1 MRRSA
6 ARSKASSQ
14 PVVTRDLGRH
24 DLGTASY
31 QPLRA
36 GDVDRIVDAALILLA
51 EGGVVIEPGTEAD
64 QLFAAAGCEVS
75 GDGIVKIPPAVVRA
89 ALATVAKSVKLWD
102 RHGEKSITIDAQH
115 TRFFPGMT
123 CIKVYDRMTGEP
135 RESDAADLA
144 EIVRVA
150 DALEHIDGVCVAC
163 KDVPHSDIHGEVN
176 EFAILARN
184 TTKPLEYLCE
194 HAESLATVIE
204 MAAAIRGGR
213 AQLREKPYF
222 LQIVTPL
229 PLNYP
234 APHLNQIIQAVRAGV
249 PVSTGTLPIGGAS
262 SPITM
267 AGAMAHSLATDFA
280 GMVLAQLVE
289 PGSFCI
295 GSSDVC
301 FMEPATGGIGSFAHT
316 SLADMAMCQI
326 RRSLDLPSFTGIGGC
341 SVARRFNQDA
351 VWEISSNMMQAFYSR
366 PATCDYLGSLDQG
379 MTYSLHALLLC
390 NDIAGLLRHLWSGI
404 TVDDEQLA
412 LHLAREV
419 GPRGNYLAQRHTAN
433 FARSQAWSSR
443 YFGANI
449 PLSTSIEPDKDLIE
463 RIDDDL
469 KEIVNTHQP
478 AALPEHLSAEL
489 VAIQARF
496 KASYR
501 EQ

>member
-1 MRRSA
+1 MR
-6 ARSKASSQ
+6 KKSQ
-14 PVVTRDLGRH
+14 PVAAPSRDLGLH
-24 DLGTASY
+24 HGFTAAY
-31 QPLRA
+31 QPLTLT
-36 GDVDRIVDAALILLA
+36 DVNRILDAALTLLA

-64 QLFAAAGCEVS
+64 RYFAEAGCEVS

-89 ALATVAKSVKLWD
+89 ALASVAKSVKLWD
-102 RHGEKSITIDAQH
+102 RDGKTSITIDAQH

-123 CIKVYDRMTGEP
+123 CIKVYDRATGEP

-163 KDVPHSDIHGEVN
+163 KDVPHSTIHGEVN
-176 EFAILARN
+176 EFAILAQN

-213 AQLREKPYF
+213 ENLREKPYF

-234 APHLNQIIQAVRAGV
+234 TAHLNQIMLAARAGV

-267 AGAMAHSLATDFA
+267 AGAIAHSLATDFA
-280 GMVLAQLVE
+280 GMVLAQLVS
-289 PGSFCI
+289 PGAFCI

-390 NDIAGLLRHLWSGI
+390 NDIAGLLQHLWSGI
-404 TVDDEQLA
+404 TVDDDQLA

-433 FARSQAWSSR
+433 FARSQAWTSR
-443 YFGANI
+443 YFGAHI
-449 PLSTSIEPDKDLIE
+449 PLSTSIEPDKDLFE

-469 KEIVNTHQP
+469 KGIINNHQP
-478 AALPEHLSAEL
+478 APLAEHLVAEL

-496 KASYR
+496 KAVYR
-501 EQ
+501 ER